1 VDVQRGAG
9 QERVGQ
15 GFVQSGLLYKNGFA
29 LHPRKSITP
38 LPFVF
43 QRKNSRGVGRITC
56 MVARLSIEHKEQVK
70 LVQRVRAF
78 YPDVL
83 IAAIPNGGSRSA
95 SERVRLHGEG
105 VLAGMPDLC
114 VLRRSKGFG
123 GLFVEMKT
131 KVGVVSKEQSCIAKQ
146 LNSEGYLCVIARS
159 ADEGFKIIEEYLDES

>member
-1 VDVQRGAG
+1 MAVPNPWKANPATGIEASLQ
-9 QERVGQ
+9 
-15 GFVQSGLLYKNGFA
+15 LA
-29 LHPRKSITP
+29 LK
-38 LPFVF
+38 
-43 QRKNSRGVGRITC
+43 RKNSRGVGRITF

-83 IAAIPNGGSRSA
+83 IASIPNGGNRSA
-95 SERVRLHGEG
+95 SERVRLHAEG

-114 VLRRSKGFG
+114 VLKQSKGFG

-131 KVGVVSKEQSCIAKQ
+131 KTGVVSKEQSCIAKQ

-159 ADEGFKIIEEYLDES
+159 ADEGFKFIEEYLNGA

>member
-1 VDVQRGAG
+1 MPNPWKANPATGIEASLQ
-9 QERVGQ
+9 
-15 GFVQSGLLYKNGFA
+15 LA
-29 LHPRKSITP
+29 LK
-38 LPFVF
+38 
-43 QRKNSRGVGRITC
+43 RKNSSRVGRITF

-83 IAAIPNGGSRSA
+83 IASIPNGGNRSA
-95 SERVRLHGEG
+95 SERVRLHAEG

-114 VLRRSKGFG
+114 ILKQSKGFG

-131 KVGVVSKEQSCIAKQ
+131 KIGVVSKEQSCIAKQ

-159 ADEGFKIIEEYLDES
+159 SAEGFKIIEEYLNGA